1 MTITLLDQW
10 FSKGSN
16 FTTPRGLLVM
26 PEDISIVPPQSG
38 DATGILYVDTRDAAK
53 ISCAGQ
59 PPITWNYLAQSVKR
73 A

>member
-53 ISCAGQ
+53 I
-59 PPITWNYLAQSVKR
+59 
-73 A
+73 